1 MHKLLMGAMSCLAA
15 FGLQAATYYPI
26 TINYEPE
33 TEVKDIPVL
42 VRIPANSGIYQ
53 TAGEGGANL
62 RFTDSLGVNEYP
74 HEIDTWNASGESLVW
89 VKIPE
94 LTKNFEFRLYC
105 EGSATTA
112 AKDVWSDYAGV
123 WHLNAAVDSADKDY
137 DPAAAEPTHT
147 TRFYTEE
154 GTTRAVSDGILG
166 KGLGSTAGKGAAF
179 SSKVYDDRNGHKCPI
194 QVTNPSKF
202 TVSCWV
208 RVQDVAAWK
217 DLLGPVSANNGET
230 GWKAEWTAN
239 DSNNGLNIRMCQY
252 GVKGERI
259 KYFEKIKV
267 LKSGWHKLDM
277 IWDVNS
283 LILYV
288 DGAFY
293 GQKTDCPGEP
303 KWCSSGWMG
312 WGGCIDGNGA
322 LASASTASGTDF
334 DECRIYDGV
343 KTAGRIAA
351 DYQTVNGE
359 DFLTIGDA
367 QGEQE
372 IPEGTVAQVG
382 ADYYQDFAL
391 AVAASKASG
400 NYISLMANGQSWTL
414 AEEGAS
420 IDVKLNGMSFT
431 PVNGLSAEDYYIDAS
446 LDSTTQVTT
455 FTLKKQVKL
464 TAMRNVAV
472 FKILETQ
479 DLPDLLPKTV
489 KGLGADGALAPDDY
503 AVEWDIESVSK
514 YGSFGVS
521 TVEGLATVGGKKL
534 PVTAYVR
541 AALSYSDGYH
551 NIAQEASS
559 MTVIAPGK
567 DGHEEITDVNKI
579 MSGGN
584 PAVMTNGLP
593 AGIVRDK
600 DDPEKYYDWTT
611 DPTPSFVNHQSAEA
625 GNPFLDVSFTWTEV
639 KNVHRIEV
647 VCQGGDNGSSLKSFE
662 LYSNGVLL
670 TPTSEM
676 ENDSSRPKIYNV
688 FNRCFD
694 FETPVA
700 IDDLKVSLE
709 QFEKTAR
716 GNPGRVNIQE
726 ILVWA
731 DGGPIDVTEMSTSAE
746 LVELEMDGKPVKLEP
761 GVTTYLAQGA
771 KEVTLAKG
779 EANVAWTALPMTDDG
794 VIRIITMGEDGSSM
808 TYKVKTR
815 ANFIL
820 YVK

>member
-15 FGLQAATYYPI
+15 LGLQAATYYPI
-26 TINYEPE
+26 TINYEP
-33 TEVKDIPVL
+33 TGEVKDFPVL

-62 RFTDSLGVNEYP
+62 RFTDSLGVNAYP
-74 HEIDTWNASGESLVW
+74 HEVDTWNPAGESLVW

-94 LTKNFEFRLYC
+94 LKKNFEFRLYC
-105 EGSATTA
+105 EGSAATA

-123 WHLNAAVDSADKDY
+123 WHLNEAFDSADKDY

-147 TRFYTEE
+147 TKFYDCARDIT
-154 GTTRAVSDGILG
+154 DGVVG
-166 KGLGSTAGKGAAF
+166 KGLGSTKGTGAAF

-208 RVQDVAAWK
+208 RVQDVAAWT
-217 DLLGPVSANNGET
+217 DLFGPVSANNGET

-239 DSNNGLNIRMCQY
+239 NDNGLSIRMCQY
-252 GVKGERI
+252 GGNGPSQ

-267 LKSGWHKLDM
+267 LKSGWHKLDA
-277 IWDVNS
+277 IWDS
-283 LILYV
+283 ITLALYV
-288 DGAFY
+288 DGELF
-293 GQKTDCPGEP
+293 GQRTDCPIEP
-303 KWCSSGWMG
+303 KWYWTGWMG
-312 WGGCIDGNGA
+312 WGGCINSDGT
-322 LASASTASGTDF
+322 LACTSTASGTDF

-343 KTAGRIAA
+343 KTADRIAA

-359 DFLTIGDA
+359 AFLTIGPA
-367 QGEQE
+367 TQEQE
-372 IPEGTVAQVG
+372 VPEGTVAQVG
-382 ADYYQDFAL
+382 VDYYQDFAV

-400 NYISLMANGQSWTL
+400 DYIKLMANDQSWTFTTENE
-414 AEEGAS
+414 AIA
-420 IDVKLNGMSFT
+420 VKLNGMAFT
-431 PVNGLSAEDYYIDAS
+431 PVNGLSAEDYYVDVS

-455 FTLKKQVKL
+455 FTLLKQVKL

-472 FKILETQ
+472 FKILETD
-479 DLPDLLPKTV
+479 DLHDLLPKTV
-489 KGLGADGALAPDDY
+489 EGLGADGALAPDDY
-503 AVEWDIESVSK
+503 AVVWDIENVSR
-514 YGSFGVS
+514 YGSFGVT
-521 TVEGLATVGGKKL
+521 TVSGQATVGGKKM

-551 NIAQEASS
+551 NIAQEASN

-567 DGHEEITDVNKI
+567 GGHEEITEVNKI

-584 PAVMTNGLP
+584 PAMMTNGLP
-593 AGIVRDK
+593 AAAVCGQWK
-600 DDPEKYYDWTT
+600 E
-611 DPTPSFVNHQSAEA
+611 DPTPSFINHQSAEA
-625 GNPFLDVSFTWTEV
+625 GNPFLDVSFTWPEV

-647 VCQGGDNGSSLKSFE
+647 ICQGGDNGSSVKSIE
-662 LYSNGVLL
+662 LYSDGDRL
-670 TPTSEM
+670 TPSNSM
-676 ENDSSRPKIYNV
+676 QNDASRPKIGNV
-688 FNRCFD
+688 FNECFD
-694 FETPVA
+694 FDTPVA
-700 IDDLKVSLE
+700 ISDLKVSME

-716 GNPGRVNIQE
+716 GNAGRVNVQE

-746 LVELEMDGKPVKLEP
+746 LVELEMDGKPVKLEA
-761 GVTTYLAQGA
+761 GKFSYVAQGA

-779 EANVAWTALPMTDDG
+779 SANVAWTALPMTNDG
-794 VIRIITMGEDGSSM
+794 MIRIVTMGEDGSSA
-808 TYKVKTR
+808 TYKIKTR
-815 ANFIL
+815 AGFAL